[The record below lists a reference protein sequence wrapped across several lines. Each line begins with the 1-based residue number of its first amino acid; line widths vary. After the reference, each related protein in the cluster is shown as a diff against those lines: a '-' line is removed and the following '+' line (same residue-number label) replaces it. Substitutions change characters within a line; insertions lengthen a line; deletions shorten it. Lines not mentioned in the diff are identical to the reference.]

1 MSQIRRVVQF
11 LQSIEADKSSE
22 LNKMEKNECRAV
34 IKNFYI
40 KSSTSKEIKAE
51 LDQIRGS
58 SVLSFQKVHDMI
70 LNDQR
75 VIVREIVEA
84 IVIPHG
90 TVITILYV
98 KSSMKKLS
106 ARWVPRLLTVE
117 NERNRAT
124 DSMTALT
131 LFRRNLSEFL
141 HHYITVDVTWIHF
154 YTTETKE

>member
-1 MSQIRRVVQF
+1 
-11 LQSIEADKSSE
+11 
-22 LNKMEKNECRAV
+22 MEKNECRAV

-106 ARWVPRLLTVE
+106 AR
-117 NERNRAT
+117 
-124 DSMTALT
+124 
-131 LFRRNLSEFL
+131 
-141 HHYITVDVTWIHF
+141 
-154 YTTETKE
+154 